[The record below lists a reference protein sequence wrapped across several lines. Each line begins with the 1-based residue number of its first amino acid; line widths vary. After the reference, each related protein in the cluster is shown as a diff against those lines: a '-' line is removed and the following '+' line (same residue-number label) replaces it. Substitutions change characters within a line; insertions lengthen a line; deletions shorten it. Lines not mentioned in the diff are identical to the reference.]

1 MMFRKLSPEQFRDHL
16 FDILSRKQH
25 WTNSHFNGSTVTN
38 AQLRVHFRQE
48 YAVYLR
54 DFAVLLGR
62 IMGKNPSWQ
71 IRRHL
76 ATTIYEEETGGLSL
90 GKPHQESFLQMM
102 MGLGF
107 SRAEFREVELLAPSW
122 AYREWLDGICQD
134 EEWLVGAANLTI
146 FVEGTANDREEVLHQ
161 HQPKTKAEIEDIV
174 LKHPLVVYH
183 GLSPEYMDLV
193 RVREMIEPCN
203 RRTAYD
209 LIVKEAVE
217 TGKQKLVLGSL
228 EQALNVW
235 LQYREGIA
243 RACGLRR
250 P

>member
-1 MMFRKLSPEQFRDHL
+1 MFLKSSPEQFRNQL
-16 FDILSRKQH
+16 FDILNRKQH
-25 WTNSHFNGSTVTN
+25 LTNSYFNGSTVTN
-38 AQLRVHFRQE
+38 AQLKVQFRQE

-62 IMGKNPSWQ
+62 IMGKNPPWQ

-90 GKPHQESFLQMM
+90 GKPHQESFLEMM

-107 SRAEFREVELLAPSW
+107 SRAEFRDVELLSTSW
-122 AYREWLDGICQD
+122 DYRKWLDGVCQD

-146 FVEGTANDREEVLHQ
+146 FVEGTVNDREEVIRQ
-161 HQPKTKAEIEDIV
+161 NQPKTKAEIEDIV
-174 LKHPLVVYH
+174 LKHPLVVHH
-183 GLSPEYMDLV
+183 GLSPEHMDLV
-193 RVREMIEPCN
+193 RAREMTEPCN
-203 RRTAYD
+203 RQTAYD
-209 LIVKEAVE
+209 LIIKEAVE
-217 TGKQKLVLGSL
+217 TGKHKLVLSSL
-228 EQALNVW
+228 EQTLNVW

-243 RACGLRR
+243 RACGLRH